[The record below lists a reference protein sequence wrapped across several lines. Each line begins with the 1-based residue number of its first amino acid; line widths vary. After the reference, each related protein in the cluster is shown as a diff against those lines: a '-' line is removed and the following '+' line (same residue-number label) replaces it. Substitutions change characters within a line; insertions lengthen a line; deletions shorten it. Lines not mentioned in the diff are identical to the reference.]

1 MPERGGGT
9 CQRADDLLLHMP
21 WLWLPAGHRS
31 DAAAVPLPWPGG
43 LVAMRHVRT
52 MGMVRPPVVCL
63 GDGEDTDGWIYAW
76 PNRSHHMP
84 RTRSRA

>member
-31 DAAAVPLPWPGG
+31 DAAAVPLPLPWPGG
-43 LVAMRHVRT
+43 HASCEDDGHGPSSSRLPRRWGGHRRLDLCLAQPVAPHAS
-52 MGMVRPPVVCL
+52 
-63 GDGEDTDGWIYAW
+63 YQK
-76 PNRSHHMP
+76 
-84 RTRSRA
+84 